1 MDPHNALC
9 ANDHRAR
16 MAAGGEWRAFLARML
31 RHPRI
36 VGAIAPSS
44 PALATAMVSAAQPF
58 EGPVLELGAGTGV
71 FTRALLRVGVA
82 PRDLHVVER
91 LPEFAAGLR
100 AQLPGVQVL
109 ESDAAQLRLAHF
121 TDAPATVL
129 SGLPLRAMGE
139 AQIEAI
145 LRSVLDC
152 CRPDLRFVQFSYGL
166 RCPVPAS
173 LRARLGLRAER
184 LRWVPWNLPPAWVWR
199 LQRVAATDARKG

>member
-1 MDPHNALC
+1 MDQHNALF

-16 MAAGGEWRAFLARML
+16 MGTTGEWRAFLARML

-58 EGPVLELGAGTGV
+58 EGPVLELGGGTGV

-82 PRDLHVVER
+82 PRELHVVER

-145 LRSVLDC
+145 LRAVLDC
-152 CRPDLRFVQFSYGL
+152 CRPELRFVQFSYGL